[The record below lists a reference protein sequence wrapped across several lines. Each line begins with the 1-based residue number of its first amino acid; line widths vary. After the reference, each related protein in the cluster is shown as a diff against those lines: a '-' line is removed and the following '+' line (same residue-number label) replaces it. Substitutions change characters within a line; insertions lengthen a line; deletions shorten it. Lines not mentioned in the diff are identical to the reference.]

1 MTADTTFKEFVEEQ
15 GLSFSRVEFD
25 SEKYGSLIERFN
37 KLKLRLRA
45 EMEARLHERAAL
57 LLVEGGHSRK
67 AASPAPV

>member
-25 SEKYGSLIERFN
+25 SEKHGSLIGRFN
-37 KLKLRLRA
+37 RLKLRLRA

-57 LLVEGGHSRK
+57 LLREAGTPPKRN
-67 AASPAPV
+67 PPV